1 LLSKNK
7 NIRKTIFNIVLV
19 YLTTTILL
27 VCALSFIYIKSQ
39 KNQIFNSTKSEID
52 IRANQ
57 IIDQLEQLHNDYKK
71 DDIIIYPTFEDIKS
85 NIYDI
90 DKNIIFKEFSLKNIN
105 FFKSYFLQDDYI
117 YFIYKIEPYYLGAAY
132 LVIQKDYKTIF
143 KDSTNKIYLIVLLV
157 ILFLVF
163 TSFLLAKILIRP
175 LSNNIIL
182 LNRFIKDTTH
192 ELNTPISAILGNIE
206 TLDYDTI
213 NDKNLKK
220 INRIKIA
227 SKTISTIYDDL
238 SFLLLNNTKKS
249 NNQNIN
255 ISEIIYDRIEYF
267 QPLVDMK
274 MIEFK
279 TNIQDNIHIVIDKLK
294 FERLIDNLISN
305 SIKYT
310 SPQKTITVIL
320 KSNYLSIE
328 DQGCGMSKEQI
339 EQIFIRY
346 KRFNETT
353 GGFGIGYSIIKS
365 IIDEYNL
372 KIDINSEINKG
383 TKVSIKW

>member
-1 LLSKNK
+1 MLSKNK